1 MYIVS
6 ISDNS
11 VFSKTRP
18 FRPSSTKVILRTTDR
33 EEAHRVAKIFRDQGC
48 DAWVEF
54 A

>member
-11 VFSKTRP
+11 VFSKTAP
-18 FRPSSTKVILRTTDR
+18 FCSSATKVVLETTDR
-33 EEAHRVAKIFRDQGC
+33 DEAHRVEKELRAQGY

-54 A
+54 T